1 MITEKKESEIFNQ
14 KNENNHSKN
23 DKTNENSIN
32 GNGLIT
38 IESKSENNN
47 EKIIEINKRNGSQ
60 NIIENKSHES
70 ELHTGSNFDT
80 NSQLKKENKEN
91 NIINRQN
98 DSEVE
103 IIRKPNTVLNYLKN
117 IIVIETNFVFQSLEE

>member
-14 KNENNHSKN
+14 KNGNNHSEN
-23 DKTNENSIN
+23 DKTYENSIN

-38 IESKSENNN
+38 IELKSENNN

-80 NSQLKKENKEN
+80 DSQLKK
-91 NIINRQN
+91 
-98 DSEVE
+98 
-103 IIRKPNTVLNYLKN
+103 RK
-117 IIVIETNFVFQSLEE
+117 